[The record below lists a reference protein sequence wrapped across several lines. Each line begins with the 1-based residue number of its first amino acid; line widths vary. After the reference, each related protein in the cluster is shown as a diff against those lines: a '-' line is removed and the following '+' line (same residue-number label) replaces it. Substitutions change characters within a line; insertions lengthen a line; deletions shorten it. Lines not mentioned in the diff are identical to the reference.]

1 VSTTDYGSYAEIIIQ
16 GVSGGS
22 CLLTANQPGNAQYLP
37 APQASLSVP
46 VGIAQTITFDTYPV
60 AIHANIVETLVATAS
75 SGLPVTF
82 TSVENNNGECRISGN
97 QLTQI
102 SYSAGA
108 TCSVTASQ
116 AGNAQYAP
124 AASVTVKIPV
134 GGGEVITFSGYPS
147 SLSGP
152 GSTGTLTATV
162 SNSGLTVTFSSLTP
176 SICTVSGT
184 TVTAVSAGQCEVA
197 ADQAG
202 GTGTNGYLYG
212 AATEVTK
219 TIPVGTSQTITF
231 GSPPLVLEGGSGTL
245 TATSSSGL
253 PVIFGTTTPSVC
265 IVVASEVT
273 GIGVGQCIVTAD
285 QPGNAQYL
293 PAPEVIQTIGI

>member
-1 VSTTDYGSYAEIIIQ
+1 M
-16 GVSGGS
+16 
-22 CLLTANQPGNAQYLP
+22 
-37 APQASLSVP
+37 
-46 VGIAQTITFDTYPV
+46 

-124 AASVTVKIPV
+124 GRFGDGEKIPV
-134 GGGEVITFSGYPS
+134 GGGEVIHFFSGYPS

-219 TIPVGTSQTITF
+219 TILVGTPQTITF
-231 GSPPLVLEGGSGTL
+231 GAV
-245 TATSSSGL
+245 
-253 PVIFGTTTPSVC
+253 TPS
-265 IVVASEVT
+265 IVPRWAP
-273 GIGVGQCIVTAD
+273 
-285 QPGNAQYL
+285 QPISQ
-293 PAPEVIQTIGI
+293 PQ

>member
-1 VSTTDYGSYAEIIIQ
+1 MSGTTVTAVSAGQCEVAADQAGGTGTNGYLYGAATEVTKTILVGTPQTITFGAVTPSIVPLGTSAYFTTTVSSGLTPTVVSSTPGICTVVSTTDYGSYAEIIIQ

-176 SICTVSGT
+176 SICTVSG
-184 TVTAVSAGQCEVA
+184 
-197 ADQAG
+197 D
-202 GTGTNGYLYG
+202 
-212 AATEVTK
+212 
-219 TIPVGTSQTITF
+219 
-231 GSPPLVLEGGSGTL
+231 
-245 TATSSSGL
+245 
-253 PVIFGTTTPSVC
+253 
-265 IVVASEVT
+265 
-273 GIGVGQCIVTAD
+273 
-285 QPGNAQYL
+285 
-293 PAPEVIQTIGI
+293 